1 MSLSTKDAL
10 RGAISNLYDA
20 NLCLLDAGGIDC
32 NEEKEQIESIM
43 RRLESK
49 LKKEVK
55 NVY

>member
-20 NLCLLDAGGIDC
+20 NLCLLDAWGIDC
-32 NEEKEQIESIM
+32 NEEKEQIENIM
-43 RRLESK
+43 RRLKSK
-49 LKKEVK
+49 LRKEVK